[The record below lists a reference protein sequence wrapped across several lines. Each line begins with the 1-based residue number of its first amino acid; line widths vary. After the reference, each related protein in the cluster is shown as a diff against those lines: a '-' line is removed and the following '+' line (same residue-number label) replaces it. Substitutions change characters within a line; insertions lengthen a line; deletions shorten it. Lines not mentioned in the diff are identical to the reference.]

1 MKEAKKMLEDFLASG
16 NINHQKLT
24 PSTQPFPGE
33 LPLPQ
38 QIQPPSKQSEV
49 RTETHCQI
57 KKSHFEVK
65 ENHKTSSSKEALFS
79 PEMQAEFERY
89 TGGQQRKIVSFW
101 YELIKC
107 YGQGK
112 VRQEFGDE
120 PSRHM
125 MRFAAEIEQESYHR
139 LMNNLKER
147 ILKGHEWPPSS
158 IVILEKLSITPT
170 DNEILEAR
178 TNLIT
183 IGKPLTRV
191 ETYIHKRKQAKLR
204 TLSEQYMVNEF
215 RILYLEAF
223 QEVIFQNLDLTFDEK
238 ESQVLEATLGC
249 IRSKHDRHID
259 AKLKGGYKP
268 QGLLGERLARLSS
281 LIKTSSSH

>member
-16 NINHQKLT
+16 NINHQKSE
-24 PSTQPFPGE
+24 PSTQHFRVEPP
-33 LPLPQ
+33 PPQ
-38 QIQPPSKQSEV
+38 QILSPSQQPAV
-49 RTETHCQI
+49 RTETHCQT
-57 KKSHFEVK
+57 KESHFEVK
-65 ENHKTSSSKEALFS
+65 ESQKTTSSHDALFS
-79 PEMQAEFERY
+79 PEMQAEFELY
-89 TGGQQRKIVSFW
+89 TGGEQRKIVTFW

-125 MRFAAEIEQESYHR
+125 MRFAAGIEKESYHR
-139 LMNNLKER
+139 LMDNLKER

-170 DNEILEAR
+170 DKEILEAR

-183 IGKPLTRV
+183 IGKPITRV
-191 ETYIHKRKQAKLR
+191 ENYIHKRKQAKLK
-204 TLSEQYMVNEF
+204 TLSERYMVNEF

-223 QEVIFQNLDLTFDEK
+223 QEVIFQNLDVTFDEK
-238 ESQVLEATLGC
+238 ESQVVEATLGC
-249 IRSKHDRHID
+249 VRSKHDRDID
-259 AKLKGGYKP
+259 EKLKRGYKP
-268 QGLLGERLARLSS
+268 QGLLGERLARLSA